1 MVRKDITLKRVLFF
15 ITSLAG
21 GGAEK
26 VLVNMVNHMDKRKFH
41 VTIMTLFDVGV
52 NKEFLSK
59 EIEYKYVFKKVIR
72 GNSKLFKLFSPEYLY
87 KHMIKDDY
95 DVIVSYFQGPT
106 TRIVA
111 GCPNKNTKL
120 VQWIHN
126 EFHSKERIAVCYRN
140 INECILLQ
148 KKFDATVY
156 VSKTVRDIYLNT
168 FPEIKKN
175 DFVLYNT
182 VESDEILSLSQEEI
196 KEKELFNAD
205 INLVSVGRLV
215 PQKSFERLLSIVSK
229 IHNAGYDVKLLLL
242 GTGEKEQELKKIA
255 RDLQIENI
263 ISFLG
268 YKKNPYKYVKNADLF
283 VCSSLYEGFSTAVT
297 ESLIVG
303 TPVVTTLCSGMK
315 ELLGDNEFGLITDND
330 KQALLKGILNLLND
344 RQLLLH
350 YKRKAI
356 ERGLMF
362 DAQKT
367 TAAVERFFE
376 EL

>member
-1 MVRKDITLKRVLFF
+1 MKRVLFF

-26 VLVNMVNHMDKRKFH
+26 VLVNMVNHMNKRKFH
-41 VTIMTLFDVGV
+41 VTVMTLFDVGV
-52 NKEFLSK
+52 NKHFLDK
-59 EIEYKYVFKKVIR
+59 EIEYKYVFKKIIR
-72 GNSKLFKLFSPEYLY
+72 GSSKLFKLFSPEYLY
-87 KHMIKDDY
+87 KRMIKDDY

-111 GCPNKNTKL
+111 GCPKKSTKL

-126 EFHSKERIAVCYRN
+126 EFHSKEKIAVCYRN

-156 VSKTVRDIYLNT
+156 VSKTVRDIYLST

-175 DFVLYNT
+175 DFVLYNV
-182 VESDEILSLSQEEI
+182 VESDKIISLSEETVE
-196 KEKELFNAD
+196 EKDLFSAD
-205 INLVSVGRLV
+205 INLISVGRFV
-215 PQKSFERLLSIVSK
+215 PQKAFDRLLSVVARIY
-229 IHNAGYDVKLLLL
+229 NAGYDVRLLLL
-242 GTGEKEQELKKIA
+242 GTGEKEQQLKKIA
-255 RDLQIENI
+255 QDLQIENI
-263 ISFLG
+263 IFFMG
-268 YKKNPYKYVKNADLF
+268 YKENPYKYVKNADLF

-297 ESLIVG
+297 EALIVG

-315 ELLGDNEFGLITDND
+315 ELLGDNEYGLITDND
-330 KQALLKGILNLLND
+330 GEALQKGILKLLND

-350 YKRKAI
+350 YKHKAK
-356 ERGLMF
+356 ERGMMF
-362 DAQKT
+362 DAKKT
-367 TAAVERFFE
+367 TDAVETFFE

>member
-1 MVRKDITLKRVLFF
+1 MKKILFF

-26 VLVNMVNHMDKRKFH
+26 VLVNMVNHMNKSKFH

-52 NKEFLSK
+52 NKQFLSK
-59 EIEYKYVFKKVIR
+59 EIEYKYVFKKIIR

-87 KHMIKDDY
+87 KRMIKDDY
-95 DVIVSYFQGPT
+95 DIIVSYFQGPT

-111 GCPNKNTKL
+111 GCPKKSTKL

-126 EFHSKERIAVCYRN
+126 EFHSKEKIAVCYRN

-148 KKFDATVY
+148 KKFNATVY
-156 VSKTVRDIYLNT
+156 GSKTVRDIYLDT

-175 DFVLYNT
+175 DFVLYNI
-182 VESDEILSLSQEEI
+182 VESDKIISLSQEAI
-196 KEKELFNAD
+196 IEKDLFSAD

-229 IHNAGYDVKLLLL
+229 LHDAGHDVKLLLL

-330 KQALLKGILNLLND
+330 EQALLKGILKLLND

-362 DAQKT
+362 DTQKT
-367 TAAVERFFE
+367 TAAVETFFE

>member
-1 MVRKDITLKRVLFF
+1 M
-15 ITSLAG
+15 
-21 GGAEK
+21 
-26 VLVNMVNHMDKRKFH
+26 
-41 VTIMTLFDVGV
+41 
-52 NKEFLSK
+52 
-59 EIEYKYVFKKVIR
+59 
-72 GNSKLFKLFSPEYLY
+72 
-87 KHMIKDDY
+87 
-95 DVIVSYFQGPT
+95 
-106 TRIVA
+106 
-111 GCPNKNTKL
+111 
-120 VQWIHN
+120 
-126 EFHSKERIAVCYRN
+126 
-140 INECILLQ
+140 
-148 KKFDATVY
+148 
-156 VSKTVRDIYLNT
+156 
-168 FPEIKKN
+168 
-175 DFVLYNT
+175 
-182 VESDEILSLSQEEI
+182 
-196 KEKELFNAD
+196 
-205 INLVSVGRLV
+205 
-215 PQKSFERLLSIVSK
+215 
-229 IHNAGYDVKLLLL
+229 KLLLL

-330 KQALLKGILNLLND
+330 EQALLKGILKLLND

-362 DAQKT
+362 DTQKT
-367 TAAVERFFE
+367 TAAVETFFE